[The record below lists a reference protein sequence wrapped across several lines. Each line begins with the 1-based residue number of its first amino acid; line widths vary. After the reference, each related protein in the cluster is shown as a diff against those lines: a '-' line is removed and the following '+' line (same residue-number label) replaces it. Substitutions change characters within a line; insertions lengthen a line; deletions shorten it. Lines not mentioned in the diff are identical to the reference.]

1 MTIEDK
7 AQASNPR
14 RRCRLGMVGGGQ
26 GAFIGGVHRIASRID
41 DRYELV
47 AGAFSSDPERSKAS
61 AAELGV
67 ADDRAYGSYEEMAK
81 AEAARDDGIDVVSIV
96 TPNHVHHGPA
106 KAFLEAGIHVICDK
120 PLCTSLDEAR
130 ELVEIVDRSKKIF
143 ALTHNYTGYPMVRQ
157 MREMIASDE
166 IGDIRVVQV
175 EYAQDWLSTRLEESG
190 QKQASWRTDP
200 AQSGAGGC
208 IGDIGTHA
216 YNLAAFT
223 TGLTLES
230 LCADMQTFVEGRR
243 LDDNCNL
250 LLRYQGGARGMLWSS
265 QVSPGNENGLKI
277 RIYGT
282 KAGLA
287 WKQEHPNHLDFTPLG
302 EAPRLI
308 TRGGPGSGDS
318 AGRVTRIPPG
328 HPEGYLEGFSNIYS
342 DTAEL
347 ISAQA
352 EGREPE
358 SDALLVPSVQDG
370 FDGMAFITSA
380 VESSHRG
387 GVWVELEKLP

>member
-1 MTIEDK
+1 MSTENR
-7 AQASNPR
+7 AQASNAR

-26 GAFIGGVHRIASRID
+26 GAFIGGVHRIAARLD

-47 AGAFSSDPERSKAS
+47 AGAFSSDPERAKAS
-61 AAELGV
+61 AVELGV
-67 ADDRAYGSYEEMAK
+67 ADARAYETFGEMAK
-81 AEAARDDGIDVVSIV
+81 AEAAREDGIDAVAIV
-96 TPNHVHHGPA
+96 TPNHMHYGPA

-120 PLCTSLDEAR
+120 PLCTSLGEAR
-130 ELVEIVDRSKKIF
+130 DLVETVERSGKIF

-157 MREMIASDE
+157 MREMIASGE
-166 IGDIRVVQV
+166 IGDIRVIQV
-175 EYAQDWLSTRLEESG
+175 EYAQDWLATKLEETG

-200 AQSGAGGC
+200 TRSGAGGC

-223 TGLTLES
+223 SGLKLHS

-250 LLRYQGGARGMLWSS
+250 LLRYEGGARGMLWSS
-265 QVSPGNENGLKI
+265 QVSPGNENGLAI

-287 WKQEHPNHLDFTPLG
+287 WKQEHPNHLTHTPLG

-328 HPEGYLEGFSNIYS
+328 HPEGYLEGFSNIYA
-342 DTAEL
+342 DVAEL

-352 EGREPE
+352 EGRAPDP
-358 SDALLVPSVQDG
+358 DASLVPGVRDG
-370 FDGMAFITSA
+370 FDGMAFITAA

-387 GVWVELEKLP
+387 GVWLEPERL

>member
-1 MTIEDK
+1 MTIENK
-7 AQASNPR
+7 AQASP

-41 DRYELV
+41 DHYELV
-47 AGAFSSDPERSKAS
+47 AGAFSSDLERAKAS
-61 AAELGV
+61 AVELGV
-67 ADDRAYGSYEEMAK
+67 GPDRAYEAFGDMAK
-81 AEAARDDGIDVVSIV
+81 AEASRADGIDVVAIV
-96 TPNHVHHGPA
+96 TPNHMHHGPA

-120 PLCTSLDEAR
+120 PLCTSLGEAR
-130 ELVEIVDRSKKIF
+130 ELVDVVDRSGKIF

-157 MREMIASDE
+157 MREMVATGD
-166 IGDIRVVQV
+166 IGDIRVIQV
-175 EYAQDWLSTRLEESG
+175 EYAQDWLSTRLEETG

-200 AQSGAGGC
+200 MRSGAGGC

-223 TGLTLES
+223 SGLKLHS
-230 LCADMQTFVEGRR
+230 LCADMQSFVEGRR

-250 LLRYQGGARGMLWSS
+250 LLRYEGGARGMLWSS
-265 QVSPGNENGLKI
+265 QVSPGNENGLAI

-287 WKQEHPNHLDFTPLG
+287 WKQEHPNHLTHTPLG

-308 TRGGPGSGDS
+308 TRGGPGSGEG

-328 HPEGYLEGFSNIYS
+328 HPEGYLEGFSNIYA
-342 DTAEL
+342 DVAER
-347 ISAQA
+347 IRAQA
-352 EGREPE
+352 EGRDPH
-358 SDALLVPSVQDG
+358 SDALLVPDVRDG
-370 FDGMAFITSA
+370 FDGMAFITAA

-387 GVWVELEKLP
+387 GVWVEPESLAT

>member
-7 AQASNPR
+7 AQASSAR
-14 RRCRLGMVGGGQ
+14 RRWRLGMVGGGQ
-26 GAFIGGVHRIASRID
+26 GAFIGAVHRIAARID

-47 AGAFSSDPERSKAS
+47 AGAFSSDPARSKAS
-61 AAELGV
+61 ASELGV
-67 ADDRAYGSYEEMAK
+67 AEDRAYGSYEEMAK
-81 AEAARDDGIDVVSIV
+81 AEAARDGGIDAVAIV
-96 TPNHVHHGPA
+96 TPNHMHYGPA

-130 ELVEIVDRSKKIF
+130 DLVEVVDRSKKIF

-157 MREMIASDE
+157 MREMVAAGE
-166 IGDIRVVQV
+166 LGDIRVVQV
-175 EYAQDWLSTRLEESG
+175 EYVQDWLSTKLEETG

-200 AQSGAGGC
+200 MRSGAGGA

-223 TGLTLES
+223 SGLKLHS
-230 LCADMQTFVEGRR
+230 LCADMQSFVEGRR
-243 LDDNCNL
+243 LDDNCHL
-250 LLRYQGGARGMLWSS
+250 LLRYEDGARGMLWAS
-265 QVSPGNENGLKI
+265 QVSPGNENGLQI

-287 WKQEHPNHLDFTPLG
+287 WKQEHPNHLTFTPLG
-302 EAPRLI
+302 EPPRLI
-308 TRGGPGSGDS
+308 TRGGAGSGES

-328 HPEGYLEGFSNIYS
+328 HPEGYLEGFSNIYT
-342 DTAEL
+342 DVAEL
-347 ISAQA
+347 IAAEA
-352 EGREPE
+352 EGQAPE
-358 SDALLVPSVQDG
+358 ADALLVPGVRDG
-370 FDGMAFITSA
+370 FDGMAFITAA

-387 GVWVELEKLP
+387 GVWVEPECLS